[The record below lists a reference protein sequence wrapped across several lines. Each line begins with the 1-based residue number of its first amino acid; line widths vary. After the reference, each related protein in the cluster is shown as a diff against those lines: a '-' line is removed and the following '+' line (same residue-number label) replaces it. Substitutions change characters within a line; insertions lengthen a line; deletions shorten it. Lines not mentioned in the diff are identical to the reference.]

1 MNTSIRLKYKNKNK
15 ENKKEE
21 KDSVINLYNINITQN
36 SRNKNIISINGNSLH
51 RLNESL
57 KSTITTKKENT
68 SKKGEKIRTENRIKY
83 GPIKNSHKKKRMS
96 KNNTKNMKSRTELL
110 KHLSK
115 ISRTKKNKNL
125 TDSKSVNKEKNNVD
139 DIINLIQNNNYL
151 YEKISYLQLWWKTIY
166 QIIKI
171 QKYLRGFL
179 YRIKLLKLL
188 ELKEKIVYGT
198 IQLSNFIKKIAYK
211 KIISS
216 VKRKLLYNYY
226 NKWNNLAMKKII
238 LKKLKFNR
246 KKNKSGKKRKN
257 DRNKRTN
264 KLKSGS
270 LTKRDIHRSQKTEG
284 ILPEKMQTIEKSD
297 KKLGLSPSHSI
308 NNELTLSSKKGF
320 ETLRIN
326 TEKNI
331 RSIFGNKN
339 NSMEKRSKKHIN
351 TNLVNIKSN
360 KTLKNQKS
368 SKKSNHLSQASYN
381 FIKNN
386 SHNQIN
392 NYKFSNTIN
401 SITRKMSKKNT
412 YAKKGKKV
420 NKNRN
425 KKLPSDLD
433 KDMSKFK
440 SYNSESKKNKLFTST
455 KSEVKKNSELEYISK
470 HENRFHCPKQLFT
483 LNKKKGKKSSFK
495 LEKLDLSFDNKTI
508 KNEESENN
516 IRSRSLETRH
526 KKKIKSFVEN
536 INSNKKSKD
545 DIYLDNNNFIKKSE
559 TESNNL
565 LKSSDKDKE
574 KEKEKDKNGEKIILK
589 SKTKTLKKVKKKK
602 NNQKNTLKKESKTKN
617 KNKMIL
623 EHFNIW
629 KFKYIK
635 RKIINKLRAI
645 SIINLFIKLFNN
657 KNNGE
662 YFFKNLQNLYKT
674 QILKENFNIYRNII
688 FTKFILQKLKGKN
701 IENIIIN
708 NKEDN
713 KDENDNNNNNDFNT
727 NQKKSKVNI
736 IEISPDHT
744 TKIDSKIRNNFIK
757 NEIFKKLQKLLIIKQ
772 KLFEYS
778 IKKKYFMKWKIL
790 TDQFNPNRRTGFQN
804 YFSNIQEPNTS
815 NDIIDDNN
823 NENRRTRSS
832 CHKKTIKHQPNLE
845 FSFNEENNKL
855 YNKKIVNY
863 INNNDNISVNKDDY
877 LNKSQPKINNYHI
890 FDDIS
895 INKEDFF
902 NNTHSQINNY
912 NNLVN
917 YNNVNVNDFNTQQ
930 GYNKYPNLTNCSK
943 FDEPNNININ
953 INLITKSPY
962 CQGIYKKKKV
972 NYKNSLNKNINN
984 SCVLRELNKS
994 NFELN
999 NTMENNNEFMNNSM
1013 VMGRRR
1019 KKNANIYYP
1028 KKVSPNL
1035 VENESVY
1042 GVQKIYI
1049 HEHPE
1054 IYNHK
1059 DLNNNN
1065 NFPYQ
1070 KINIRYQKMNYNN
1083 DLNIE
1088 NKQMHFGGYEEE
1100 NEDMH
1105 N

>member
-1 MNTSIRLKYKNKNK
+1 M
-15 ENKKEE
+15 
-21 KDSVINLYNINITQN
+21 
-36 SRNKNIISINGNSLH
+36 
-51 RLNESL
+51 
-57 KSTITTKKENT
+57 KSTITSKKENT
-68 SKKGEKIRTENRIKY
+68 SKKGEKIKTENRIKY

-96 KNNTKNMKSRTELL
+96 KNNTKNMKSRTDLL

-115 ISRTKKNKNL
+115 ISRSKKNNNL
-125 TDSKSVNKEKNNVD
+125 TASKSVNKEKNKTD
-139 DIINLIQNNNYL
+139 DIINLIQNNSYL

-179 YRIKLLKLL
+179 YRIKLLRLL

-198 IQLSNFIKKIAYK
+198 IQLSNFIKKRAFK
-211 KIISS
+211 NIISS
-216 VKRKLLYNYY
+216 MQRKILYNYY

-238 LKKLKFNR
+238 LRKLKFSR
-246 KKNKSGKKRKN
+246 KKNIKSGKKRKN
-257 DRNKRTN
+257 DRNKRSN

-284 ILPEKMQTIEKSD
+284 ILPEKMQTIEKST
-297 KKLGLSPSHSI
+297 KTLGLSPSHSI

-320 ETLRIN
+320 ETSRIN

-339 NSMEKRSKKHIN
+339 NSMEKRSKKNIN
-351 TNLVNIKSN
+351 NNLTNIKSN

-368 SKKSNHLSQASYN
+368 SKKSNNHLSQASYN

-401 SITRKMSKKNT
+401 SNAGKMSKKNT
-412 YAKKGKKV
+412 NVRKGKKI
-420 NKNRN
+420 NRHRN

-433 KDMSKFK
+433 KDMNKFN
-440 SYNSESKKNKLFTST
+440 SYNSEPQKNKLFNGI
-455 KSEVKKNSELEYISK
+455 KSESKKNSELEYISK
-470 HENRFHCPKQLFT
+470 HENRFHCPKQLYT
-483 LNKKKGKKSSFK
+483 LNKKKGKNSSFK
-495 LEKLDLSFDNKTI
+495 IEKLDISFDSKTV

-536 INSNKKSKD
+536 INDNNKKSSD
-545 DIYLDNNNFIKKSE
+545 DTCLDKNNFIKKSE
-559 TESNNL
+559 TEGNHL
-565 LKSSDKDKE
+565 LKSEDKGKDKDK
-574 KEKEKDKNGEKIILK
+574 DKNDGHKTIVK
-589 SKTKTLKKVKKKK
+589 SKTKTIKKIKKKIQSKK
-602 NNQKNTLKKESKTKN
+602 NIKKKENKQKN
-617 KNKMIL
+617 KNDMIFPL
-623 EHFNIW
+623 FNIW
-629 KFKYIK
+629 KCKYIK
-635 RKIINKLRAI
+635 RKIINKLRGI
-645 SIINLFIKLFNN
+645 SILNLFIKFFNT
-657 KNNGE
+657 KNNGALLI
-662 YFFKNLQNLYKT
+662 KNIQNVHKYE
-674 QILKENFNIYRNII
+674 ILKENFNIYRNII
-688 FTKFILQKLKGKN
+688 FTKFILQKLKEKIIEKN
-701 IENIIIN
+701 KII
-708 NKEDN
+708 DN
-713 KDENDNNNNNDFNT
+713 KDCDNKDGSDKNNNNNYNS
-727 NQKKSKVNI
+727 NQKNSKVNI

-744 TKIDSKIRNNFIK
+744 TKINNKLRNNFIK

-772 KLFEYS
+772 RLYEHS
-778 IKKKYFMKWKIL
+778 IMKKYYMKWKIL
-790 TDQFNPNRRTGFQN
+790 TDQYNPNRKTEIQN
-804 YFSNIQEPNTS
+804 YYSNIKES
-815 NDIIDDNN
+815 NLNNNNINDNN
-823 NENRRTRSS
+823 NENRRTSSS

-863 INNNDNISVNKDDY
+863 INNNNNISVNKDDY

-895 INKEDFF
+895 INKEDYF
-902 NNTHSQINNY
+902 NNTQSQINNY
-912 NNLVN
+912 NKLAN
-917 YNNVNVNDFNTQQ
+917 YNNFNDFNGPQ
-930 GYNKYPNLTNCSK
+930 GYSKYPNLTTCSK

-984 SCVLRELNKS
+984 SCVLREVNKS
-994 NFELN
+994 NFELD
-999 NTMENNNEFMNNSM
+999 NTMEKNNEFLNNSM

-1019 KKNANIYYP
+1019 KNNANIYYP

-1035 VENESVY
+1035 EENESVY

-1049 HEHPE
+1049 HDHPE
-1054 IYNHK
+1054 IYNQK
-1059 DLNNNN
+1059 DLSKNFNNNMA
-1065 NFPYQ
+1065 YQ

-1083 DLNIE
+1083 DLDIA
-1088 NKQMHFGGYEEE
+1088 NKQIHFGANEEQE
-1100 NEDMH
+1100 NEEM
-1105 N
+1105 NN

>member
-1 MNTSIRLKYKNKNK
+1 M
-15 ENKKEE
+15 
-21 KDSVINLYNINITQN
+21 
-36 SRNKNIISINGNSLH
+36 
-51 RLNESL
+51 
-57 KSTITTKKENT
+57 KSTITTKKDNT

-83 GPIKNSHKKKRMS
+83 GPIKNSHKRKRMS

-115 ISRTKKNKNL
+115 ISRTKKNNNL
-125 TDSKSVNKEKNNVD
+125 TDSKSVNKEKNKTD
-139 DIINLIQNNNYL
+139 EIINLIQNNNYL

-216 VKRKLLYNYY
+216 VKRKILFNYY

-238 LKKLKFNR
+238 LRKLKFNR

-270 LTKRDIHRSQKTEG
+270 LTKRDIHRSQKIDG
-284 ILPEKMQTIEKSD
+284 IVPEKMQTIEKSA

-320 ETLRIN
+320 ETSRIN

-331 RSIFGNKN
+331 HSIFGNKN
-339 NSMEKRSKKHIN
+339 NSMEKRSKKKIN
-351 TNLVNIKSN
+351 TNLINIKSN
-360 KTLKNQKS
+360 KTLKKQKS
-368 SKKSNHLSQASYN
+368 NKKSNQLSQASYN

-392 NYKFSNTIN
+392 NYKFTNTIN
-401 SITRKMSKKNT
+401 PITGKMSKKNT
-412 YAKKGKKV
+412 YAKKGKKA

-425 KKLPSDLD
+425 KKLSSDLD

-440 SYNSESKKNKLFTST
+440 SYNSESNKNKLFTST

-470 HENRFHCPKQLFT
+470 HENRFHCPKQLYT

-495 LEKLDLSFDNKTI
+495 IEKLDISLDSKTV

-536 INSNKKSKD
+536 INDNNKKSKD
-545 DIYLDNNNFIKKSE
+545 DIYLDYNNFIKKSE

-565 LKSSDKDKE
+565 LKSIEKQKEKLKDKDKS
-574 KEKEKDKNGEKIILK
+574 DEKIIIK

-602 NNQKNTLKKESKTKN
+602 NNQKNTLKKENKTKN
-617 KNKMIL
+617 KNNKIL
-623 EHFNIW
+623 AHFNIW
-629 KFKYIK
+629 KYKYIK
-635 RKIINKLRAI
+635 RKIINKLRGI
-645 SIINLFIKLFNN
+645 SIMNHFIKLSDN

-662 YFFKNLQNLYKT
+662 HFFKNLKNYYKC
-674 QILKENFNIYRNII
+674 QILKDNFNIYRNII
-688 FTKFILQKLKGKN
+688 FTKFILQKLKEKK
-701 IENIIIN
+701 IENKIIN

-713 KDENDNNNNNDFNT
+713 KDEGDKNNDNKNDYNT
-727 NQKKSKVNI
+727 DQKNSKINI

-757 NEIFKKLQKLLIIKQ
+757 NEIFKKLKKLLIIRQ
-772 KLFEYS
+772 KLSEYS
-778 IKKKYFMKWKIL
+778 IKKKYYMKWKIL
-790 TDQFNPNRRTGFQN
+790 TDKYNPNGKTEFQN
-804 YFSNIQEPNTS
+804 YYSNIQES
-815 NDIIDDNN
+815 NINNNLISDDNN
-823 NENRRTRSS
+823 ENKRTSSS

-845 FSFNEENNKL
+845 FSFNEENNQL

-863 INNNDNISVNKDDY
+863 INSNNNISVNKDDY

-930 GYNKYPNLTNCSK
+930 GFNKYPNLTTCSK

-962 CQGIYKKKKV
+962 YQGIYKKKKV

-984 SCVLRELNKS
+984 SCVLREVNKS

-999 NTMENNNEFMNNSM
+999 NTMEKNAEFMNNSM
-1013 VMGRRR
+1013 VMGRR
-1019 KKNANIYYP
+1019 KKNNDNIYYP

-1035 VENESVY
+1035 IENESVY

-1059 DLNNNN
+1059 DLNSNN
-1065 NFPYQ
+1065 NFTYQ

-1083 DLNIE
+1083 DLNID
-1088 NKQMHFGGYEEE
+1088 NKQIHFGGDEEQE
-1100 NEDMH
+1100 NEDM
-1105 N
+1105 NN

>member
-15 ENKKEE
+15 ENQKEE

-36 SRNKNIISINGNSLH
+36 SRNKNIISINGNSTH

-96 KNNTKNMKSRTELL
+96 KNNTKNMKSRTDLL

-320 ETLRIN
+320 ETSRIN

-360 KTLKNQKS
+360 KTLKSQKS
-368 SKKSNHLSQASYN
+368 SKKSNHLNQASYN

-392 NYKFSNTIN
+392 NYKFSSTIN
-401 SITRKMSKKNT
+401 PVTGKMSKKNT

-440 SYNSESKKNKLFTST
+440 SYNSESNKNKLFTST

-483 LNKKKGKKSSFK
+483 LNKKKGKNSSFK
-495 LEKLDLSFDNKTI
+495 IEKLDLSFDNKTV

-536 INSNKKSKD
+536 TNSNKKSKD
-545 DIYLDNNNFIKKSE
+545 DIYLDNNNNFIKKSE

-565 LKSSDKDKE
+565 IKSSDKDKE
-574 KEKEKDKNGEKIILK
+574 KEKEKEKDKDKNGEKIIIK

-602 NNQKNTLKKESKTKN
+602 NNQKNTFKKESKTKN

-623 EHFNIW
+623 AHFNIW
-629 KFKYIK
+629 KCKYIK
-635 RKIINKLRAI
+635 RKIINKLRGI
-645 SIINLFIKLFNN
+645 SIMNQFIKLFNS
-657 KNNGE
+657 KKNGE
-662 YFFKNLQNLYKT
+662 FFFKNIQNLHKN
-674 QILKENFNIYRNII
+674 QILKENFKIYRNII
-688 FTKFILQKLKGKN
+688 FTKFILQKLKEKY
-701 IENIIIN
+701 IENKIIN
-708 NKEDN
+708 NKED
-713 KDENDNNNNNDFNT
+713 NNDFNT

-804 YFSNIQEPNTS
+804 YFSNIQEPNIS
-815 NDIIDDNN
+815 NDIIEYNN
-823 NENRRTRSS
+823 NENRRTSSS

-863 INNNDNISVNKDDY
+863 INNNNNISVNKDDF

-930 GYNKYPNLTNCSK
+930 GYNKYPNLTTCSK

-984 SCVLRELNKS
+984 SCVLREVNKS

-1019 KKNANIYYP
+1019 KNNANIYYP

-1042 GVQKIYI
+1042 GVQKIFI

-1088 NKQMHFGGYEEE
+1088 NKQMHFGGYEEPE